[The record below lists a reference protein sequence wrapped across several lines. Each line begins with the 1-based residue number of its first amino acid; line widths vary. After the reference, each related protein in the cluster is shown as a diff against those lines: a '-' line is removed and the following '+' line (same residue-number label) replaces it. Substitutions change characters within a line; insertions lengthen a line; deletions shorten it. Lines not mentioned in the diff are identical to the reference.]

1 MMQASFGANIDS
13 ARVLTDALRDAI
25 ENTVTDRDKRR
36 LLLLLDAIA
45 GELRLTTA
53 LPRPTASRRSRVGD
67 ALDAREAQPPT
78 GGRRGRR
85 H

>member
-25 ENTVTDRDKRR
+25 ENTVTDKAKRR
-36 LLLLLDAIA
+36 LLLLLEAIA

-53 LPRPTASRRSRVGD
+53 LPRTVASRRSRVGD
-67 ALDAREAQPPT
+67 ALDGREVPR